1 MTFGSGLPYNVVE
14 FVRTPDNG
22 QLQTFLGQ
30 NRTPWQKEVDFR
42 FRKDFLSVKGNNI
55 GVTASIFNAFNTQNF
70 GCYDGN
76 MGGPG
81 TDPGTI
87 VPNDHFGKPGCVN
100 TDPRRYQ
107 FGVQYDFK

>member
-1 MTFGSGLPYNVVE
+1 
-14 FVRTPDNG
+14 
-22 QLQTFLGQ
+22 
-30 NRTPWQKEVDFR
+30 
-42 FRKDFLSVKGNNI
+42 
-55 GVTASIFNAFNTQNF
+55 
-70 GCYDGN
+70 

-87 VPNDHFGKPGCVN
+87 NPNANFGNPGCVV